1 MSTVKYADGP
11 LASRSAGNDSGGPPA
26 GQSTGND
33 AGGPLAALG
42 YRKVGRPAGRRDMN
56 ALVCNAVLKAGS
68 RRVSDLAAD
77 LGVSE
82 VTVRK
87 SLDALERS
95 GLVRRYH
102 GEARAYDGDAIPFRM
117 GLYYEQKLRIARL
130 AADLVSPGDTILI
143 EAGSAAALLAE
154 NLKDLRNLSVITTNL
169 FIARIFRG
177 TKVRVELTGGAYQDE
192 SESLVGPLAV
202 DSIGRLGFSKAF
214 IGVSGYT
221 PETGFTLNDFARAE
235 VTRAILTRG
244 AENHILTNRDRKS
257 VV

>member
-1 MSTVKYADGP
+1 
-11 LASRSAGNDSGGPPA
+11 
-26 GQSTGND
+26 
-33 AGGPLAALG
+33 
-42 YRKVGRPAGRRDMN
+42 MN

-68 RRVSDLAAD
+68 RKVSDLAVD

-95 GLVRRYH
+95 GLVRRFH

-117 GLYYEQKLRIARL
+117 GLFYEQKRQIAQR
-130 AADLVSPGDTILI
+130 AASFVCPGDTILI
-143 EAGSAAALLAE
+143 EAGSAAAMLAE
-154 NLKDLRNLSVITTNL
+154 NIKEMRDLTVVTTNL

-177 TKVRVELTGGAYQDE
+177 SKVRVELTGGVYQEE

-202 DSIGRLGFSKAF
+202 ASIRELGFSKAF
-214 IGVSGYT
+214 VGVSGYT

-235 VTRAILTRG
+235 VTRAILDRG
-244 AENHILTNRDRKS
+244 AENHVLTNSSKFGLIHTSTVCSDLSLLHMVITDAGIPQAHRQALETAGVKVRT
-257 VV
+257 